1 MGTMPEMLPR
11 FAVLGDMKTEREPFR
26 AKSPEPPIPF
36 MILLPAMW
44 VELTLP

>member
-1 MGTMPEMLPR
+1 MQEMLPPL
-11 FAVLGDMKTEREPFR
+11 ALDGVMKIDRKALR

-36 MILLPAMW
+36 MIAVPMMW